1 MLPPWGSFAPSP
13 EVARRYRDQGWW
25 RDTTFSDDLRKSAAE
40 RPDDTA
46 LLTWRHRDG
55 RLVPLSFREF
65 DDRADAVAG
74 ALREL
79 GVRRGEV
86 VAHQLPTWW
95 EAAVLMVACLRAGVV
110 VAPVQTM
117 FGSLVTERALAA
129 VGAVACVVPD
139 EWDGVPYARQL
150 LEQESRLP
158 SLRHRI
164 VIGDAAATDAVSLDD
179 AFQGRAATGGPRA
192 PELESL
198 AADDPFAIIMT
209 SGTTGEAQLVVHS
222 ANTLYGIPRP
232 ALQDSGQI
240 RAVTT
245 GLAFVA
251 AFRRVVHS
259 TAPSVGVTFLSDSQD
274 PGGWL
279 DLIELNGV
287 NDLWTTPRMLRELT
301 EVQRRR
307 ARDVSRLHTVTSFGG
322 PLPQVTLS
330 AVLEELCPVVRN
342 VWGMTECGSVLS
354 TGPDDPPAHA
364 ARSLGK
370 VMPGREIRLR
380 PAGRTAHGDVFRLH
394 VRGPATCL
402 ATVGRDSGQVRWS
415 PKEDGGWLDSGDLVT
430 SDDETGE
437 LRYVGRAAERIGDT
451 WQIPVADVEGALLTH
466 PAIDD
471 AALVPWRHADG
482 RETACA
488 AVVSSSRPG
497 LDEVRDHLERLGF
510 HQSCLPTRIEHVT
523 DFPRTE
529 LGKIRRKVLLERIT
543 GHAADPR

>member
-46 LLTWRHRDG
+46 LLTWRHCEG

-65 DDRADAVAG
+65 DERADAVAG
-74 ALREL
+74 ALLEL

-86 VAHQLPTWW
+86 VAHLLPTWW
-95 EAAVLMVACLRAGVV
+95 QAAVLMIACLRVGAV
-110 VAPVQTM
+110 VAPVQTV
-117 FGSLVTERALAA
+117 FGRLMTERTLAA

-139 EWDGVPYARQL
+139 EWDGIPYARQL

-164 VIGDAAATDAVSLDD
+164 VIGDAAATNAVSLDD
-179 AFQGRAATGGPRA
+179 AFQGRAVSGRPQD
-192 PELESL
+192 LEPL

-240 RAVTT
+240 RAITT

-251 AFRRVVHS
+251 AFRRVVHT

-279 DLIELNGV
+279 DLIEQNGV
-287 NDLWTTPRMLRELT
+287 YDLWTTPRMLRELT
-301 EVQRRR
+301 EEQQRR
-307 ARDVSRLHTVTSFGG
+307 ARDVSSLQVISSFGG

-330 AVLEELCPVVRN
+330 AVLKELCPVVRN

-354 TGPDDPPAHA
+354 TGPDDPPEHA
-364 ARSLGK
+364 ARSLGQ
-370 VMPGREIRLR
+370 VISGREIRLR

-415 PKEDGGWLDSGDLVT
+415 PNEDDGWLDSGDLVT
-430 SDDETGE
+430 CDEAGE
-437 LRYVGRAAERIGDT
+437 LRFIGRAAERIGDT
-451 WQIPVADVEGALLTH
+451 WQMPVADIEAALLTH

-488 AVVSSSRPG
+488 AVISSSRPG
-497 LDEVRDHLERLGF
+497 LGEVRDHLERLGF
-510 HQSCLPTRIEHVT
+510 HESCLPTRIEHVA

-529 LGKIRRKVLLERIT
+529 LGKVRRKVLLDRLT
-543 GHAADPR
+543 GHVREPAG